1 MKQKTGVFD
10 VINVIL
16 LLAASII
23 CLYPMLYILF
33 ASFSDPAELI
43 KYNGILVKPLGFS
56 LAGYKEVVNNKEV
69 FTGLMNTLFYVTVGT
84 TLSVLVTSMLAYPL
98 SRPSF
103 KYRRQLQLFII
114 LTMFVSGGMIPLY
127 LVVKGLGLL
136 NTRWAIIMP
145 SLVSAYNLTVM
156 RSSLEQLP
164 ISLEESAKLDGAN
177 DFVILFRIILP
188 LSKAIVAV
196 MVLFYGVAQWNMW
209 FNASIYLKDRSL
221 YPLQLFLR
229 EILINTGADNMVMD
243 TSTGAKAS
251 LQQVIKYAL
260 IVVSTVPILVVYPF
274 LQKYFVK
281 GVLLGAVKG

>member
-1 MKQKTGVFD
+1 
-10 VINVIL
+10 
-16 LLAASII
+16 
-23 CLYPMLYILF
+23 
-33 ASFSDPAELI
+33 
-43 KYNGILVKPLGFS
+43 
-56 LAGYKEVVNNKEV
+56 
-69 FTGLMNTLFYVTVGT
+69 
-84 TLSVLVTSMLAYPL
+84 MLAYPL

-136 NTRWAIIMP
+136 NTRWAIILP

-260 IVVSTVPILVVYPF
+260 IVVSTVPILIVYPF

>member
-16 LLAASII
+16 LLAASIV

-43 KYNGILVKPLGFS
+43 KYNGILLKPLGFS
-56 LAGYKEVVNNKEV
+56 LAGYKEVVHNKEV
-69 FTGLMNTLFYVTVGT
+69 FTGLANTLFYVTVGT

-136 NTRWAIIMP
+136 NTRWAIILP

-229 EILINTGADNMVMD
+229 EILINSGADNMVMD

-260 IVVSTVPILVVYPF
+260 IVVSTVPILIVYPF

>member
-10 VINVIL
+10 VVNVIL

-43 KYNGILVKPLGFS
+43 KYNGILLKPLGFS

-136 NTRWAIIMP
+136 NTRWAIILP

>member
-103 KYRRQLQLFII
+103 KHRRQLQLFII

-136 NTRWAIIMP
+136 NTRWAIILP

-274 LQKYFVK
+274 LQKYLVK

>member
-136 NTRWAIIMP
+136 NTRWAIILP

>member
-1 MKQKTGVFD
+1 MKQKTGIFD
-10 VINVIL
+10 IINVIL
-16 LLAASII
+16 LTVASIVCI
-23 CLYPMLYILF
+23 YPMIYILF

-43 KYNGILVKPLGFS
+43 KYNGVLFKPLGFS
-56 LAGYKEVVNNKEV
+56 TSGYKEVLHNKEV
-69 FTGLMNTLFYVTVGT
+69 FTGFGNTLFYVTVGT

-103 KYRRQLQLFII
+103 KYRRQLQLFVI
-114 LTMFVSGGMIPLY
+114 LTMFISGGMIPLY

-136 NTRWAIIMP
+136 NTRMAIILP

-164 ISLEESAKLDGAN
+164 VSLEESAKLDGAN
-177 DFVILFRIILP
+177 DFVILFKIILP

-209 FNASIYLKDRSL
+209 FNASIYLKDRNL

-229 EILINTGADNMVMD
+229 EILINLGSDNMVMD

-260 IVVSTVPILVVYPF
+260 IVVSTVPILVIYPF

>member
-136 NTRWAIIMP
+136 NTRWAIILP

-260 IVVSTVPILVVYPF
+260 IVVSTVPILIVYPF

>member
-103 KYRRQLQLFII
+103 KHRRQLQLFII

-136 NTRWAIIMP
+136 NTRWAIILP